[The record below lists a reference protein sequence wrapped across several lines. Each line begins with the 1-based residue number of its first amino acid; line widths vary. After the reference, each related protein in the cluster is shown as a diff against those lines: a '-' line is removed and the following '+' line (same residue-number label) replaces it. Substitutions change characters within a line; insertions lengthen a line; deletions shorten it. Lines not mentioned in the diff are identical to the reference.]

1 MIFWIASY
9 PKSGNTWLRTLISAY
24 YYSKNGIFDQSILK
38 NIGQFPEKRH
48 FVGFNYDQE
57 NVADTTKLWIE
68 SQEKINADKKIR
80 FFKTHNVFGKVNGY
94 DFTNKQNSAG
104 CIYVVRDPRNVITSL
119 ENHYEMDH
127 ERSLKWMT
135 NSNNYIYDLRNVKK
149 DGYSD
154 FQFISSWDINY
165 KSWNIQKKIPIKII
179 KYEDLLKE
187 TFFVFKDIVE
197 FINQTLNIKDK
208 INKDKLKNAVNSTYF
223 DKLKKEEKKNGFVE
237 AVPSK
242 KNSEK
247 IPFFNL
253 GPDNDWKKILDEKQQ
268 SKITNI
274 FKSSLNELGYK

>member
-1 MIFWIASY
+1 M
-9 PKSGNTWLRTLISAY
+9 
-24 YYSKNGIFDQSILK
+24 
-38 NIGQFPEKRH
+38 
-48 FVGFNYDQE
+48 
-57 NVADTTKLWIE
+57 
-68 SQEKINADKKIR
+68 
-80 FFKTHNVFGKVNGY
+80 
-94 DFTNKQNSAG
+94 
-104 CIYVVRDPRNVITSL
+104 
-119 ENHYEMDH
+119 
-127 ERSLKWMT
+127 
-135 NSNNYIYDLRNVKK
+135 
-149 DGYSD
+149 
-154 FQFISSWDINY
+154 
-165 KSWNIQKKIPIKII
+165 
-179 KYEDLLKE
+179 
-187 TFFVFKDIVE
+187 FKDIVE